1 VNFPPTA
8 DEHLINFLQTIVVD
22 EAKEVSVLV
31 GSSVASDGELENIM
45 AKLKTGESKIVFTEE
60 DGRFIVRHLGSHF
73 GDLVAAL
80 QFVVNGTSPKEAVD
94 MVIAGYT
101 EALSAAICSPQ
112 AGTYFTL
119 DQFTLAAFKTFE
131 TLSTNH
137 LEPIRYSTIL
147 NPDEEKAVPP
157 HALRTAL
164 DKMVELNLVTF
175 PSASDPGLVRFACRA
190 HYHAWLDV
198 CGEAEVQKALTT
210 ARVDLVSKSD
220 LQEVPPADDL
230 FAQLADAVQIEEV
243 VRMVAKKEGYTEERW
258 QNHVKLLA
266 EKEIDT
272 VGNLRVLTNGDIK
285 DLGLPPVVT
294 RYLLR
299 VKAGGEK

>member
-1 VNFPPTA
+1 
-8 DEHLINFLQTIVVD
+8 
-22 EAKEVSVLV
+22 
-31 GSSVASDGELENIM
+31 
-45 AKLKTGESKIVFTEE
+45 
-60 DGRFIVRHLGSHF
+60 
-73 GDLVAAL
+73 
-80 QFVVNGTSPKEAVD
+80 

-137 LEPIRYSTIL
+137 IEPIRYSTIL

-175 PSASDPGLVRFACRA
+175 PSASDPGLVQFACRA

-210 ARVDLVSKSD
+210 ARVDLVSKSGERRRT
-220 LQEVPPADDL
+220 LCTVLCSLMCLMATGRFMIHLLCSVVATRTHTHTYRYSPS
-230 FAQLADAVQIEEV
+230 LAPSPSSSSPHKSVS
-243 VRMVAKKEGYTEERW
+243 
-258 QNHVKLLA
+258 LS
-266 EKEIDT
+266 
-272 VGNLRVLTNGDIK
+272 
-285 DLGLPPVVT
+285 
-294 RYLLR
+294 
-299 VKAGGEK
+299 

>member
-1 VNFPPTA
+1 
-8 DEHLINFLQTIVVD
+8 
-22 EAKEVSVLV
+22 
-31 GSSVASDGELENIM
+31 
-45 AKLKTGESKIVFTEE
+45 
-60 DGRFIVRHLGSHF
+60 
-73 GDLVAAL
+73 
-80 QFVVNGTSPKEAVD
+80 

-175 PSASDPGLVRFACRA
+175 PSASDPGLVQFACRA

-210 ARVDLVSKSD
+210 ARVDLVSKSGERRRTLCTVLCSLMCLMATGRFMIHLLCSVVATRTHTHTHTD
-220 LQEVPPADDL
+220 IPLRSLHPP
-230 FAQLADAVQIEEV
+230 
-243 VRMVAKKEGYTEERW
+243 
-258 QNHVKLLA
+258 H
-266 EKEIDT
+266 
-272 VGNLRVLTNGDIK
+272 LRRLTSPSPSLNP
-285 DLGLPPVVT
+285 LSHLTHNSLPS
-294 RYLLR
+294 
-299 VKAGGEK
+299 